1 MRRRHRTSVPF
12 GWFLVLLMSAGA
24 GGGVVT
30 GLYANSMRTAD
41 ALPFD
46 DFDYFDTTPS
56 PSVRADVEPSEDAAP
71 AGPTLASAESTI
83 VSSAVSASLPVENTS
98 LFSPVLSYSSRSRG
112 YTVAA
117 VTPAPAPVSDELSR
131 SGSYTVASVMAAPA
145 PAPADSSPAVSY
157 TLASV
162 SSAPA
167 PAETAATPAPAPA
180 VKAEAKPA
188 AFAPV
193 RHASAGRPGGVLNDS
208 QIANIKRRLRLTPD
222 QESLWPAVEVAL
234 RNISYSKKG
243 QEMKVASAHT
253 APMAYVDP
261 NSADVQRLKYAAL
274 PLIMRLNENQKQE
287 VRSMAQGMGL
297 DGVASSF

>member
-24 GGGVVT
+24 VGGVMT

-46 DFDYFDTTPS
+46 DFDYFDTTQS
-56 PSVRADVEPSEDAAP
+56 TTVRADAALSPDAAPSEDAAP

-83 VSSAVSASLPVENTS
+83 LPTTLPLGDSS
-98 LFSPVLSYSSRSRG
+98 LFSPALSYPSRS
-112 YTVAA
+112 V
-117 VTPAPAPVSDELSR
+117 
-131 SGSYTVASVMAAPA
+131 SYTVASVTQAPA
-145 PAPADSSPAVSY
+145 PTETDGVSF
-157 TLASV
+157 TVASV
-162 SSAPA
+162 TPA
-167 PAETAATPAPAPA
+167 PAETAAP
-180 VKAEAKPA
+180 KAEAKPA
-188 AFAPV
+188 AAMPV
-193 RHASAGRPGGVLNDS
+193 RHASAGRASGVLNDA

-234 RNISYSKKG
+234 RNISYSKKA
-243 QEMKVASAHT
+243 QEMKLASTHSA

-261 NSADVQRLKYAAL
+261 ESADVQRLKYAAL

-287 VRSMAQGMGL
+287 VRSMAHGMGL

>member
-1 MRRRHRTSVPF
+1 MRRRHRTSIPF
-12 GWFLVLLMSAGA
+12 GWFLVLLVSAGA
-24 GGGVVT
+24 AGGVMT

-41 ALPFD
+41 TLPFD
-46 DFDYFDTTPS
+46 DFDYFDTAQST
-56 PSVRADVEPSEDAAP
+56 SVRADAGPSEDAAP

-83 VSSAVSASLPVENTS
+83 LSTTLPVENAS
-98 LFSPVLSYSSRSRG
+98 LFSPVLSYSSRSR
-112 YTVAA
+112 
-117 VTPAPAPVSDELSR
+117 
-131 SGSYTVASVMAAPA
+131 SYTVASVTPASA
-145 PAPADSSPAVSY
+145 PAPADSSSSPDSLGGVSY
-157 TLASV
+157 TVASV

-167 PAETAATPAPAPA
+167 PAETAPAPAPT
-180 VKAEAKPA
+180 VQAEAKPA

-193 RHASAGRPGGVLNDS
+193 RHASSGRPGGVLNDA

-234 RNISYSKKG
+234 RNISYTKKG
-243 QEMKVASAHT
+243 QEMKVASAH
-253 APMAYVDP
+253 AAAMAYVDP

-287 VRSMAQGMGL
+287 VRSMAHVMGL

>member
-1 MRRRHRTSVPF
+1 MPF
-12 GWFLVLLMSAGA
+12 GWFLVLLVSAGA
-24 GGGVVT
+24 GGGVMT

-41 ALPFD
+41 VLPFD

-56 PSVRADVEPSEDAAP
+56 TSVRADAEPGEDAAP
-71 AGPTLASAESTI
+71 AGPTLASTI
-83 VSSAVSASLPVENTS
+83 VSSAVSTTLAVENTS
-98 LFSPVLSYSSRSRG
+98 LFSPVLSYTSRSK
-112 YTVAA
+112 
-117 VTPAPAPVSDELSR
+117 
-131 SGSYTVASVMAAPA
+131 SYTVASVTPV
-145 PAPADSSPAVSY
+145 PAPADSSLGASYTVASVSSAPPPADSAPAVSY
-157 TLASV
+157 TVASV

-167 PAETAATPAPAPA
+167 ETTSALAPAPA

-193 RHASAGRPGGVLNDS
+193 RHASAGRPGGVLNDT

-243 QEMKVASAHT
+243 QEMKVASAPS

-287 VRSMAQGMGL
+287 VRSMAHGMGL

>member
-1 MRRRHRTSVPF
+1 MPF

-30 GLYANSMRTAD
+30 GLYSNSMRTAD
-41 ALPFD
+41 ALPFE
-46 DFDYFDTTPS
+46 DFDYFDTTPTG
-56 PSVRADVEPSEDAAP
+56 SVRADAEPSDDVAP
-71 AGPTLASAESTI
+71 AAGPTLASAESTI
-83 VSSAVSASLPVENTS
+83 LTTTLPVEDTS
-98 LFSPVLSYSSRSRG
+98 LFSPVLSYSSRSKG
-112 YTVAA
+112 
-117 VTPAPAPVSDELSR
+117 
-131 SGSYTVASVMAAPA
+131 YTVASVA
-145 PAPADSSPAVSY
+145 PAPADSSY

-162 SSAPA
+162 TPAAASAEKAPASAGKEGVSYTVASVTPAPAPTAPA
-167 PAETAATPAPAPA
+167 PAEKASAPQP
-180 VKAEAKPA
+180 EAKPA

-193 RHASAGRPGGVLNDS
+193 RHASSGRPGSVLNDA
-208 QIANIKRRLRLTPD
+208 QIAHIKKRLRLTPD

-243 QEMKVASAHT
+243 QETKVASAQS

-287 VRSMAQGMGL
+287 VRSMAHGMGL

>member
-1 MRRRHRTSVPF
+1 MPF

-24 GGGVVT
+24 AGGVIT
-30 GLYANSMRTAD
+30 GLYSNSMRTAD
-41 ALPFD
+41 ALPFE
-46 DFDYFDTTPS
+46 DFDYFDTAPTG
-56 PSVRADVEPSEDAAP
+56 SVRADAEPSEDAGPA

-83 VSSAVSASLPVENTS
+83 LTTTLPVDDTS
-98 LFSPVLSYSSRSRG
+98 LFSPVLSYSSRSKG
-112 YTVAA
+112 YTLASVAPAPAPGPADLSYTVASA
-117 VTPAPAPVSDELSR
+117 KPASAEKDGVSFTVASVTPAPAPAEK
-131 SGSYTVASVMAAPA
+131 A
-145 PAPADSSPAVSY
+145 
-157 TLASV
+157 
-162 SSAPA
+162 SAPQ
-167 PAETAATPAPAPA
+167 P
-180 VKAEAKPA
+180 EAKPA

-193 RHASAGRPGGVLNDS
+193 RHASSGRPGGVLNDA
-208 QIANIKRRLRLTPD
+208 QIAHIKKRLRLTPD

-274 PLIMRLNENQKQE
+274 PLIMRLNEDQKQE
-287 VRSMAQGMGL
+287 VRSMAHGMGL